1 MGEPRAPGP
10 MATFGKSDF
19 LTVARHQ
26 PAATIPPRARD
37 RTRASRPPMPDF
49 LGTQFPEDAFPPPT
63 ELAAAYQQACRRGYA
78 AMAGMRVAITG
89 LARNIGDMLPLTIA
103 RIERLA
109 SRFANYRVVIY
120 ENDST
125 DATKPLLLRWA
136 NANPRVMVTMEN
148 CADPANPATRC
159 LARAERMARY
169 RERCQSLVLEHCGDF
184 DATIVLDLDVAGGW
198 SEDGVAHS
206 FGQRGWDFI
215 GTNGLIYRR
224 DKLRINALR
233 QYDMWALRMDADLT
247 PIPTAHAARHIYHRG
262 ESLIPVTSCFGGM
275 GIYRMEAFRQ
285 GRYGATDCEHAVF
298 HRHLIEAGFSRLFLN
313 PSQIVVYGRRHRF
326 GDKAAASLLRSWNAF
341 AGRAGQPW
349 IFDKRERAIFA
360 PAEPAAQIRARSA

>member
-1 MGEPRAPGP
+1 
-10 MATFGKSDF
+10 
-19 LTVARHQ
+19 
-26 PAATIPPRARD
+26 
-37 RTRASRPPMPDF
+37 MPEF
-49 LGTQFPEDAFPPPT
+49 LGTQFPEDAFPPMA
-63 ELAAAYQQACRRGYA
+63 ELAAAYRQNCARGYA

-109 SRFANYRVVIY
+109 SRFANYRVILY

-125 DATKPLLLRWA
+125 DTTKPLLLRWA
-136 NANPRVMVTMEN
+136 NSNPRVMVTMEN

-169 RERCQSLVLEHCGDF
+169 RERCQSLVLERCGDF

-198 SEDGVAHS
+198 SEDGVANS
-206 FGQRGWDFI
+206 FGQRDWDFI

-224 DKLRINALR
+224 EGLRINALR
-233 QYDMWALRMDADLT
+233 QYDMWALRLDERLT
-247 PIPTAHAARHIYHRG
+247 PIPTAQARRHVYHRG
-262 ESLIPVTSCFGGM
+262 EPLVPVTSCFGGM

-285 GRYGATDCEHAVF
+285 GRYGAEDCEHAVF

-313 PSQIVVYGRRHRF
+313 PSQILVYGRRHRF
-326 GDKAAASLLRSWNAF
+326 GDTVFASLFRTLNSI
-341 AGRAGQPW
+341 AGRGEQPW
-349 IFDKRERAIFA
+349 LFGDKTGRVPMPHVDAI
-360 PAEPAAQIRARSA
+360 PADEILARSA